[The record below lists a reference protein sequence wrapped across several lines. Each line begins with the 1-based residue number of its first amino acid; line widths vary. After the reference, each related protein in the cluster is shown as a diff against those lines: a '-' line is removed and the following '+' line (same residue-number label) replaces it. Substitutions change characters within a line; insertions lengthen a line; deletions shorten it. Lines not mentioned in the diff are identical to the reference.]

1 MPVKRQFKKR
11 ELSDADIPTA
21 SFSDLAFLLIIFFIL
36 TTTLVKETGFVTDFP
51 SGEKGESTQ
60 KEKAMTIALA
70 EGKIR
75 LNDQPVDMKEL
86 RNKLM
91 DAHLEKK
98 IGEEK
103 VVLLMASGN
112 VKYQDYFETMSII
125 NAASGVVA
133 IVIGT
138 EEKK

>member
-1 MPVKRQFKKR
+1 MTSRRQYKKK

-36 TTTLVKETGFVTDFP
+36 TTTMVKETGFVTDFP
-51 SGEKGESTQ
+51 SGEKGESAQ
-60 KEKAMTIALA
+60 KEKAMTVALS
-70 EGKIR
+70 ENKI
-75 LNDQPVDMKEL
+75 LFNDQAIDMPGL
-86 RNKLM
+86 RRKLM
-91 DAHLEKK
+91 EARLDKK

-103 VVLLMASGN
+103 VVLLMASGS

-133 IVIGT
+133 IVVGS
-138 EEKK
+138 EQSK